1 MYFSIPDE
9 RKVFLFSYILER
21 MDSVSHLT
29 DEEIL
34 RRSLTDREFFAHIIE
49 RYERKLRAYIGRKS
63 HASTADQDDLLQ
75 NIFIKVYKNMKE
87 FDSSLRFSSWIYRIS
102 YNEMIDWYRKKKREP
117 SVSFDADETILHSL
131 TATDDTSS
139 VALHEEQK
147 ALLKKALETLDKKYQ
162 DIIELRFYEEKSY
175 EEIADILQIPP
186 GTVAIHLNRAK
197 KILKDLLHH
206 HDQ

>member
-1 MYFSIPDE
+1 
-9 RKVFLFSYILER
+9 
-21 MDSVSHLT
+21 MDSVEHLT
-29 DEEIL
+29 DEEVL
-34 RRSLTDREFFAHIIE
+34 KHSLKERNFFAHLIG
-49 RYERKLRAYIGRKS
+49 RYETKLRAYIGRKS
-63 HASTADQDDLLQ
+63 NASPSDQDDILQ
-75 NIFIKVYKNMKE
+75 NVFIKVYKNMKE
-87 FDSSLRFSSWIYRIS
+87 FDQSLRFSSWIYRIC

-131 TATDDTSS
+131 TSTDDTSS

-147 ALLKKALETLDKKYQ
+147 TLLKKALSALDKKYQ

-206 HDQ
+206 HE